1 MTGQL
6 ELFLPGWDIEP
17 CDTAT
22 PAPPTQTPPEPARWI
37 HVSHIDPEEAALL
50 DLYGETIPRTTVTV
64 HTPELCCDRD
74 KFH

>member
-1 MTGQL
+1 MTVQ
-6 ELFLPGWDIEP
+6 LFLPGWDIEP

-22 PAPPTQTPPEPARWI
+22 PSPPTQTPPEPARWI
-37 HVSHIDPEEAALL
+37 HVSNIDPEEAALL
-50 DLYGETIPRTTVTV
+50 DLYGGTHPRTTVTF

>member
-6 ELFLPGWDIEP
+6 ELWSPGWEVEP
-17 CDTAT
+17 CDTT
-22 PAPPTQTPPEPARWI
+22 PSPDPACWI
-37 HVSHIDPEEAALL
+37 HVSHIDPEEADLL
-50 DLYGETIPRTTVTV
+50 DLYGEPYPRTTVTI